1 VLYHWL
7 DLPPWLKRYY
17 DFGFDHF
24 GMSRRLVGARGLADA
39 LVAGR
44 RGLFATGDWIVPDLT
59 IQGAARINARVR
71 TFPGTFYFSYASRVP
86 SGLLGIHPL
95 LFLRALQMRRW
106 RWPAGAPPP
115 YEGYRDE
122 DWEDNDGALN
132 TFSMTHPRVPEEH
145 SSEPVEEEEDG
156 ARCGPASGTTGSWRR
171 TTWHSSSTAAAGACS
186 STSST
191 TASSATAGVCACR
204 TAPPPTPLRK
214 QS

>member
-1 VLYHWL
+1 
-7 DLPPWLKRYY
+7 
-17 DFGFDHF
+17 
-24 GMSRRLVGARGLADA
+24 MSRRLVGARGLADA

-44 RGLFATGDWIVPDLT
+44 RGPFATGDWIVPDLT

-71 TFPGTFYFSYASRVP
+71 TFPVTFYFSYASRVP

-145 SSEPVEEEEDG
+145 SSEPVEEEEEDG

-171 TTWHSSSTAAAGACS
+171 TTWHSSSIAAAGACS

-204 TAPPPTPLRK
+204 TAPPPTQLRK